1 MKALG
6 IVALIAGLLL
16 IVINLAGLMG
26 GSMAPQIIVGAIIA
40 IIGIVLMRR
49 RPATRP

>member
-16 IVINLAGLMG
+16 IVVNLAGLSG
-26 GSMAPQIIVGAIIA
+26 GAMVPQIVVGAIIA
-40 IIGIVLMRR
+40 VIGIVLMRR
-49 RPATRP
+49 PATRP